1 MSKLICWI
9 KAIRPQTLFVSMS
22 SVILATATAIHVT
35 DIEWLP
41 ACLCLVFA
49 MLAQITSNLANDYA
63 DFVNGSDKNRI
74 GPPRMASSGLIAPR
88 KMYNATVL
96 CAILS
101 FFTGLPLI
109 WWGGWWLLIPG
120 IIIIIAAIAYSSG
133 PFPFSYHSLG
143 DIAVIVFYGIIP
155 VSFTFYI
162 LTETFNYRILLEGL
176 LLGLIINE
184 LLIVNNYRDMEQD
197 AMNNKK
203 TTVLLF
209 GRKPAKF
216 IFVMIP
222 YIVTLLTFWLLSDRV
237 EIKNSIV
244 GFIPFVIYVTFV
256 NLRFVKAEK
265 EELNKLLGMAS
276 LESIVY
282 TFSTILALSL

>member
-1 MSKLICWI
+1 MSKLLCWI
-9 KAIRPQTLFVSMS
+9 KAIRPQTLFVSIS
-22 SVILATATAIHVT
+22 SVMLATAAAMQVT

-49 MLAQITSNLANDYA
+49 ILAQITSNLANDYA
-63 DFVNGSDKNRI
+63 DFINGSDKNRI
-74 GPPRMASSGLIAPR
+74 GPPRMTSSGLISPR
-88 KMYNATVL
+88 AIYYATVL
-96 CAILS
+96 CAILV

-120 IIIIIAAIAYSSG
+120 IIIIISAIAYSSG
-133 PFPFSYHSLG
+133 PFPFSYHYLG
-143 DIAVIVFYGIIP
+143 DIAVIVFFGIIP

-265 EELNKLLGMAS
+265 EKLNKLLGMAS

-282 TFSTILALSL
+282 TFSTILALTL

>member
-1 MSKLICWI
+1 MSKLLCWI
-9 KAIRPQTLFVSMS
+9 KAIRPQTLFVSIS
-22 SVILATATAIHVT
+22 SVMLATAAAMQVT
-35 DIEWLP
+35 EIEWLP

-49 MLAQITSNLANDYA
+49 ILAQITSNLANDYA
-63 DFVNGSDKNRI
+63 DFINGSDKNRI
-74 GPPRMASSGLIAPR
+74 GPPRMTSSGLISPR
-88 KMYNATVL
+88 AIYYATVL
-96 CAILS
+96 CAILA

-120 IIIIIAAIAYSSG
+120 IIIIISAIAYSSG
-133 PFPFSYHSLG
+133 PFAFSYHYLG
-143 DIAVIVFYGIIP
+143 DIAVIVFFGIIP

-209 GRKPAKF
+209 GRKSAKF

-265 EELNKLLGMAS
+265 EELNKLLVMAS

>member
-1 MSKLICWI
+1 MSKLLCWI
-9 KAIRPQTLFVSMS
+9 KAIRPQTLFVSIS
-22 SVILATATAIHVT
+22 SVMLATAAAMQVT

-49 MLAQITSNLANDYA
+49 ILAQITSNLANDYA
-63 DFVNGSDKNRI
+63 DFINGSDKNRI
-74 GPPRMASSGLIAPR
+74 GPPRMTSSGLISPR
-88 KMYNATVL
+88 AIYYATVL
-96 CAILS
+96 CAILA

-120 IIIIIAAIAYSSG
+120 IIIIISAIAYSSG
-133 PFPFSYHSLG
+133 PFPFSYHYLG
-143 DIAVIVFYGIIP
+143 DIAVIVFFGIIP

-203 TTVLLF
+203 QQCCCLA
-209 GRKPAKF
+209 G
-216 IFVMIP
+216 
-222 YIVTLLTFWLLSDRV
+222 
-237 EIKNSIV
+237 
-244 GFIPFVIYVTFV
+244 
-256 NLRFVKAEK
+256 NLRNLF
-265 EELNKLLGMAS
+265 
-276 LESIVY
+276 
-282 TFSTILALSL
+282 LS

>member
-1 MSKLICWI
+1 MSKLLCWI
-9 KAIRPQTLFVSMS
+9 KAIRPQTLFVSIS
-22 SVILATATAIHVT
+22 SVMLATAAAMQVT

-49 MLAQITSNLANDYA
+49 ILAQITSNLANDYA
-63 DFVNGSDKNRI
+63 DFINGSDKNRI
-74 GPPRMASSGLIAPR
+74 GPPRMTSSGLISPR
-88 KMYNATVL
+88 AIYYATVL
-96 CAILS
+96 CAILA

-120 IIIIIAAIAYSSG
+120 IIIIISAIAYSSG
-133 PFPFSYHSLG
+133 PFPFSYHYLG
-143 DIAVIVFYGIIP
+143 DIAVIVFFGIIP

-209 GRKPAKF
+209 GRKSAKF
-216 IFVMIP
+216 ICHDSLHRDI
-222 YIVTLLTFWLLSDRV
+222 IDILAIERQSGN
-237 EIKNSIV
+237 KNSIV

-265 EELNKLLGMAS
+265 EELNKLLVMAS

-282 TFSTILALSL
+282 TFSTILALTL

>member
-22 SVILATATAIHVT
+22 SVILATASAMQVT

-88 KMYNATVL
+88 KMYNAAVL

-143 DIAVIVFYGIIP
+143 DIAVIVFFGIIP

-162 LTETFNYRILLEGL
+162 LTDTFNYRILLEGL

-203 TTVLLF
+203 TTVVLF

-216 IFVMIP
+216 IFVTVP
-222 YIVTLLTFWLLSDRV
+222 YFVTILTFLVLNDRV
-237 EIKNSIV
+237 EIRNSIV
-244 GFIPFVIYVTFV
+244 GFIPFIIYVTFV
-256 NLRFVKAEK
+256 NLKFVRTEK

-276 LESIVY
+276 LESIIY
-282 TFSTILALSL
+282 TLSTILALSL

>member
-1 MSKLICWI
+1 M
-9 KAIRPQTLFVSMS
+9 
-22 SVILATATAIHVT
+22 
-35 DIEWLP
+35 
-41 ACLCLVFA
+41 
-49 MLAQITSNLANDYA
+49 
-63 DFVNGSDKNRI
+63 
-74 GPPRMASSGLIAPR
+74 
-88 KMYNATVL
+88 
-96 CAILS
+96 
-101 FFTGLPLI
+101 
-109 WWGGWWLLIPG
+109 LIPG
-120 IIIIIAAIAYSSG
+120 IIIIISAIAYSSG
-133 PFPFSYHSLG
+133 PFPFSYHYLG
-143 DIAVIVFYGIIP
+143 DIAVIVFFGIIP

-203 TTVLLF
+203 QQCCCLAGNLRNLF
-209 GRKPAKF
+209 CHDSLHRDIIDILAIERQSGN
-216 IFVMIP
+216 
-222 YIVTLLTFWLLSDRV
+222 
-237 EIKNSIV
+237 KNSIV

-282 TFSTILALSL
+282 TFSTILALTL

>member
-1 MSKLICWI
+1 MSKLLCWI
-9 KAIRPQTLFVSMS
+9 KAIRPQTLFVSIS
-22 SVILATATAIHVT
+22 SVMLATAAAMQVT
-35 DIEWLP
+35 EIEWLP

-49 MLAQITSNLANDYA
+49 ILAQITSNLANDYA
-63 DFVNGSDKNRI
+63 DFINGSDKNRI
-74 GPPRMASSGLIAPR
+74 GPPRMTSSGLISPR
-88 KMYNATVL
+88 AIYYATVL
-96 CAILS
+96 CAILA

-120 IIIIIAAIAYSSG
+120 IIIIISAIAYSSG
-133 PFPFSYHSLG
+133 PFPFSYHYLG
-143 DIAVIVFYGIIP
+143 DIAVIVFFGIIP

-197 AMNNKK
+197 AKNNKK

-265 EELNKLLGMAS
+265 EELNKLLVMAS

-282 TFSTILALSL
+282 TFSTILALTL

>member
-1 MSKLICWI
+1 MSKLLCWI
-9 KAIRPQTLFVSMS
+9 KAIRPQTLFVSIS
-22 SVILATATAIHVT
+22 SVMLATAAAMQVT
-35 DIEWLP
+35 EIEWLP

-49 MLAQITSNLANDYA
+49 ILAQITSNLANDYA
-63 DFVNGSDKNRI
+63 DFINGSDKNRI
-74 GPPRMASSGLIAPR
+74 GPPRMTSSGLISPR
-88 KMYNATVL
+88 AMYYATVL
-96 CAILS
+96 CAILA

-120 IIIIIAAIAYSSG
+120 IIIIISAIAYSSG
-133 PFPFSYHSLG
+133 PFAFSYHYLG
-143 DIAVIVFYGIIP
+143 DIAVIVFFGIIP

-209 GRKPAKF
+209 GRKSAKF

-265 EELNKLLGMAS
+265 EELNKLLVMAS

-282 TFSTILALSL
+282 TFSTILALTL